1 MTVHG
6 LIIDRGDLPSFTS
19 QGVRDWILMVGV
31 ALLVGIDLTIIIT
44 FLAVEGSRGNI
55 LCAEL
60 VPNREN
66 PEIIEG
72 VRKQ

>member
-1 MTVHG
+1 M
-6 LIIDRGDLPSFTS
+6 
-19 QGVRDWILMVGV
+19 LMSGV

-60 VPNREN
+60 VPSREN
-66 PEIIEG
+66 PETIEG

>member
-1 MTVHG
+1 M
-6 LIIDRGDLPSFTS
+6 
-19 QGVRDWILMVGV
+19 LMSGV
-31 ALLVGIDLTIIIT
+31 ALLVGIDLTIIT

-60 VPNREN
+60 VPSREN
-66 PEIIEG
+66 PETIEG

>member
-1 MTVHG
+1 M
-6 LIIDRGDLPSFTS
+6 
-19 QGVRDWILMVGV
+19 LMVGV
-31 ALLVGIDLTIIIT
+31 ALLVGIDLTIVIT